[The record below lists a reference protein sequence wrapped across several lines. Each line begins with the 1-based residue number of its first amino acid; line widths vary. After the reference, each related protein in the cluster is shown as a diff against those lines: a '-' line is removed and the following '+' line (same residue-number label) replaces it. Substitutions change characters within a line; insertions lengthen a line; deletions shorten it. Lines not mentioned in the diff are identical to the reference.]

1 VQGMPK
7 SREKSVRET
16 HNMTKIR
23 KEKCSAARMANKAK
37 GSRSDMVHTHPDG
50 ILPNHRSTEPHAS
63 RLMNRSVR
71 TYHTGS

>member
-1 VQGMPK
+1 MKTKKKYNRIRRDVQGMPK

-37 GSRSDMVHTHPDG
+37 GSRSDVVH
-50 ILPNHRSTEPHAS
+50 SS
-63 RLMNRSVR
+63 RWYTAKS
-71 TYHTGS
+71 